1 MHPKPFPKVFPPE
14 FPLELQNVILTLL
27 RDLCVQH
34 FPLAQQ
40 PTNNGRPLLLH
51 THPCD
56 TLVLRT
62 YGATLSLSKSTQSLI
77 AIPLG
82 GLGEFGM
89 NMMALRLGDDI
100 IVIDAGMMFPES
112 ELLGVDLVIPDTTY
126 LKQNRANVRAIV
138 LTHGHEDHIGALP
151 YILRDLNV
159 PVYGTRFTLALVK
172 KRLAEANLLDSTTLR
187 EVMPGRLIEIG
198 PYEIEFIPVTHSTID
213 CVALAVRTPL
223 GVIIHTGDFKI
234 DQTPVGGAPFDLHSF
249 ARYGNE
255 GVLALFSDSTNVE
268 RPGFTPSE
276 RAIVPRIEELCR
288 SAPRRVILSCFA
300 SSIHRIQ
307 QVIDIAS
314 RVGRKIAFVGRSM
327 VDNVE
332 IAHDLEY
339 LRIPDGMVVRP
350 QDIRT
355 FDPRRIIIL
364 ASGSQAEPMSSLSR
378 IAVDNHR
385 FVSVD
390 ESDTVIL
397 SARII
402 PGNEKAIFRML
413 DHMFRRRALVYYD
426 NNAGTIHVSGHASQ
440 EEQKLVLQLVK
451 PKYFI
456 PVHGEYRHLFRHAA
470 LAHQLGCVSSE
481 ILLLENGQTIEFT
494 EDGARR
500 RDPVTS
506 GRVLVDSG
514 SLEEIEEVVIR
525 DRKHLS
531 EDGVVVPIIAID
543 KRTGRMETVPEIV
556 TRGMFSDNGTELM
569 AGARDVIL
577 KTVEQSNAEE
587 KGDWSVI
594 KEKIRVDLKRYIN
607 KHTSKR
613 PLILPVILEV

>member
-1 MHPKPFPKVFPPE
+1 
-14 FPLELQNVILTLL
+14 
-27 RDLCVQH
+27 
-34 FPLAQQ
+34 
-40 PTNNGRPLLLH
+40 
-51 THPCD
+51 
-56 TLVLRT
+56 
-62 YGATLSLSKSTQSLI
+62 LSKPAQSLT

-89 NMMALRLGDDI
+89 NMMALRFGDDI

-112 ELLGVDLVIPDTTY
+112 ELLGVDLVIPDITY
-126 LKQNRANVRAIV
+126 LKQNRAHVRAIV

-172 KRLAEANLLDSTTLR
+172 KRLDEAGLLQSTTLR
-187 EVMPGRLIEIG
+187 EVIPGGRLVEIG
-198 PYEIEFIPVTHSTID
+198 PFEIEFIPVTHSTID

-234 DQTPVGGAPFDLHSF
+234 DQTPVGGAPFDLHAF
-249 ARYGNE
+249 ARYGHE

-268 RPGFTPSE
+268 RPGFTGSE
-276 RAIVPRIEELCR
+276 RNIVPRIEELCR
-288 SAPRRVILSCFA
+288 AAPRRVILSCFA

-307 QVIDIAS
+307 QVIDIAA

-332 IAHDLEY
+332 IAHSLEY

-350 QDIRT
+350 QDIRG
-355 FDPRRIIIL
+355 FDPKRLVIL

-390 ESDTVIL
+390 ENDSVIL

-426 NNAGTIHVSGHASQ
+426 NSSGTIHVSGHASQ
-440 EEQKLVLQLVK
+440 EEQKLILQLVK

-470 LAHQLGCVSSE
+470 LAYQLGCVSGE
-481 ILLLENGQTIEFT
+481 ILLLEDGQTLEFT
-494 EDGARR
+494 EEGAFR
-500 RDPVTS
+500 RDPVTA
-506 GRVLVDSG
+506 GRVCVDSG
-514 SLEEIEEVVIR
+514 SLEEIEEAVIR

-543 KRTGRMETVPEIV
+543 KHTGRMESQPEIV
-556 TRGMFSDNGTELM
+556 TRGMFSDNGTEFL
-569 AGARDVIL
+569 AGARDVVL
-577 KTVEQSNAEE
+577 KTVEQSNSEE
-587 KGDWSVI
+587 KSDWSVI

-607 KHTSKR
+607 KQTSKR

>member
-1 MHPKPFPKVFPPE
+1 M
-14 FPLELQNVILTLL
+14 
-27 RDLCVQH
+27 
-34 FPLAQQ
+34 
-40 PTNNGRPLLLH
+40 
-51 THPCD
+51 
-56 TLVLRT
+56 
-62 YGATLSLSKSTQSLI
+62 SKSLQSLF

-89 NMMALRLGDDI
+89 NMMALRFGDDI

-112 ELLGVDLVIPDTTY
+112 ELLGIDLVIPDISY
-126 LKQNRANVRAIV
+126 LKQHRQHVRAII

-172 KRLAEANLLDSTTLR
+172 KRLEEASLLDSTTLR
-187 EVMPGRLIEIG
+187 EVLPGRRIEVG

-213 CVALAVRTPL
+213 CVALAVRTPA

-234 DQTPVGGAPFDLHSF
+234 DHTPVSGDGFDVATF

-268 RPGFTPSE
+268 RPGYTPSE
-276 RAIVPRIEELCR
+276 RAVVPRLEELCR

-300 SSIHRIQ
+300 SSIARIQ
-307 QVIDIAS
+307 QVIDIAG
-314 RVGRKIAFVGRSM
+314 RVGRKVAFVGRSM

-332 IAHDLEY
+332 IAHNLEC
-339 LRIPDGMVVRP
+339 LRIPDGTVVRS
-350 QDIRT
+350 QDIRS
-355 FDPRRIIIL
+355 FDPRKIIVL

-390 ESDTVIL
+390 ENDTVIL
-397 SARII
+397 SSRII

-426 NNAGTIHVSGHASQ
+426 NSAGVIHVSGHASQ
-440 EEQKLVLQLVK
+440 EEQKLLLQLVK

-470 LAHQLGCVSSE
+470 LAHQVGAVSGE
-481 ILLLENGQTIEFT
+481 ILLLEDGHCIEFK
-494 EDGARR
+494 EDGAFR
-500 RDPVTS
+500 RDPVTA

-514 SLEEIEEVVIR
+514 SLEEVEEAVVR
-525 DRKHLS
+525 ERKHLS

-543 KRTGRMETVPEIV
+543 KHTGKLESQPEIV
-556 TRGMFSDNGTELM
+556 SRGFISDNGSDLM
-569 AGARDVIL
+569 VGARDVVLRTIN
-577 KTVEQSNAEE
+577 TSNPEE
-587 KGDWSVI
+587 MSDWSVI

-607 KHTSKR
+607 KQTSKR

>member
-1 MHPKPFPKVFPPE
+1 MSKP
-14 FPLELQNVILTLL
+14 L
-27 RDLCVQH
+27 
-34 FPLAQQ
+34 
-40 PTNNGRPLLLH
+40 
-51 THPCD
+51 
-56 TLVLRT
+56 
-62 YGATLSLSKSTQSLI
+62 QSLF

-89 NMMALRLGDDI
+89 NMMALRYGDDI

-112 ELLGVDLVIPDTTY
+112 ELLGVDLVIPDITY
-126 LKQNRANVRAIV
+126 LKQNRQHVRAIV

-159 PVYGTRFTLALVK
+159 PVFGTRFTLALVK
-172 KRLAEANLLDSTTLR
+172 KRITEAGLLESTTLR
-187 EVMPGRLIEIG
+187 EVIPGRRVEIG
-198 PYEIEFIPVTHSTID
+198 PFEIEMIPVTHSTID
-213 CVALAVRTPL
+213 CVALAVRTPV

-234 DQTPVGGAPFDLHSF
+234 DHTPVGGAGFDIHTF

-268 RPGFTPSE
+268 RPGITPSE
-276 RAIVPRIEELCR
+276 RAIVPRIEELAR
-288 SAPRRVILSCFA
+288 SAPKRVILSCFA

-314 RVGRKIAFVGRSM
+314 RVGRKV
-327 VDNVE
+327 
-332 IAHDLEY
+332 
-339 LRIPDGMVVRP
+339 VVRS
-350 QDIRT
+350 QDIRA
-355 FDPRRIIIL
+355 FDPRKIIIL

-390 ESDTVIL
+390 ENDTVIL
-397 SARII
+397 SSRII

-426 NNAGTIHVSGHASQ
+426 NSAGVIHVSGHASQ

-470 LAHQLGCVSSE
+470 LAHQLGVVSGE
-481 ILLLENGQTIEFT
+481 ILLVEDGQNIEFT
-494 EDGARR
+494 EDGVRR
-500 RDPVTS
+500 RDPVTA

-514 SLEEIEEVVIR
+514 SLEEIEEVVVR
-525 DRKHLS
+525 ERKHLS

-543 KRTGRMETVPEIV
+543 KHTGKLESQPEIV
-556 TRGMFSDNGTELM
+556 SRGFMSDNGSDLV
-569 AGARDVIL
+569 AGARDIVLRTIN
-577 KTVEQSNAEE
+577 TSNAEE
-587 KGDWSVI
+587 RADWSVI
-594 KEKIRVDLKRYIN
+594 KEKIRVDLKRYIS
-607 KHTSKR
+607 KQTSKR

>member
-1 MHPKPFPKVFPPE
+1 MSKP
-14 FPLELQNVILTLL
+14 
-27 RDLCVQH
+27 
-34 FPLAQQ
+34 
-40 PTNNGRPLLLH
+40 
-51 THPCD
+51 
-56 TLVLRT
+56 
-62 YGATLSLSKSTQSLI
+62 SQSLT

-112 ELLGVDLVIPDTTY
+112 ELLGVDLVIPDNTY
-126 LKQNRANVRAIV
+126 LKQNRAHVRAIV

-151 YILRDLNV
+151 YILRELNV

-172 KRLAEANLLDSTTLR
+172 KRLDEAGLLQSTTLR
-187 EVMPGRLIEIG
+187 EVIPGGRLVEIG
-198 PYEIEFIPVTHSTID
+198 PFEIEFIPVTHSTID

-234 DQTPVGGAPFDLHSF
+234 DQTPVGGAPFDLHAF
-249 ARYGNE
+249 ARYGHE

-268 RPGFTPSE
+268 RPGFTGSE
-276 RAIVPRIEELCR
+276 RNVVPRIEELCR

-307 QVIDIAS
+307 QVIDIAA
-314 RVGRKIAFVGRSM
+314 RVGRKVAFVGRSM
-327 VDNVE
+327 IDNVE
-332 IAHDLEY
+332 IAHSLEY

-350 QDIRT
+350 QDIRG
-355 FDPRRIIIL
+355 FDPKRLVIL

-390 ESDTVIL
+390 ENDSVIL

-426 NNAGTIHVSGHASQ
+426 NSAGTIHVSGHASQ

-470 LAHQLGCVSSE
+470 LAYQLGCVSGE
-481 ILLLENGQTIEFT
+481 ILVLEDGHTLEFT
-494 EDGARR
+494 EDGAYR
-500 RDPVTS
+500 RDPVTA
-506 GRVLVDSG
+506 GRVCVDSG

-543 KRTGRMETVPEIV
+543 KHTGRMESQPEIV
-556 TRGMFSDNGTELM
+556 TRGMFSDNGTEFI
-569 AGARDVIL
+569 AGARDVVL

-587 KGDWSVI
+587 KSDWSVI

-607 KHTSKR
+607 KQTSKR

>member
-1 MHPKPFPKVFPPE
+1 
-14 FPLELQNVILTLL
+14 
-27 RDLCVQH
+27 
-34 FPLAQQ
+34 
-40 PTNNGRPLLLH
+40 
-51 THPCD
+51 
-56 TLVLRT
+56 
-62 YGATLSLSKSTQSLI
+62 LSKSLQSLF

-89 NMMALRLGDDI
+89 NMMALRYGDDI

-112 ELLGVDLVIPDTTY
+112 ELLGVDLVIPDITY
-126 LKQNRANVRAIV
+126 LKQNRQQVRAIV

-151 YILRDLNV
+151 YILRDLEV

-172 KRLAEANLLDSTTLR
+172 KRLAEAGLLESTTLR
-187 EVMPGRLIEIG
+187 EVIPGRRVEIG
-198 PYEIEFIPVTHSTID
+198 QYEIEFIPVTHSTVD

-223 GVIIHTGDFKI
+223 GVVIHTGDFKI
-234 DQTPVGGAPFDLHSF
+234 DHTPVEGAGFDIHTF

-268 RPGFTPSE
+268 RPGYTPSE
-276 RAIVPRIEELCR
+276 RAVVPRIEELAR

-307 QVIDIAS
+307 QVIDIAA
-314 RVGRKIAFVGRSM
+314 RVGRKVAFVGRSM

-332 IAHDLEY
+332 IAHDLGY
-339 LRIPDGMVVRP
+339 LRIPDGMVVRS
-350 QDIRT
+350 QDIRS
-355 FDPRRIIIL
+355 FEPRKIIIL

-390 ESDTVIL
+390 ENDTVIL
-397 SARII
+397 SSRII

-426 NNAGTIHVSGHASQ
+426 NSAGVIHVSGHASQ
-440 EEQKLVLQLVK
+440 EEQKLLLQLVK

-470 LAHQLGCVSSE
+470 LAHQLGVVSNE
-481 ILLLENGQTIEFT
+481 IILAENGHSIEFT
-494 EDGARR
+494 EDGTYR
-500 RDPVTS
+500 RDPVAA

-514 SLEEIEEVVIR
+514 SLEEIEEVVVR
-525 DRKHLS
+525 DRRHLS

-543 KRTGRMETVPEIV
+543 KHSGKLESHPEIV
-556 TRGMFSDNGTELM
+556 TRGFMSDNGNDLVP
-569 AGARDVIL
+569 GARDIVLRTIHS
-577 KTVEQSNAEE
+577 SNPEE
-587 KGDWSVI
+587 RADWSVI

-607 KHTSKR
+607 KQTSKR

>member
-1 MHPKPFPKVFPPE
+1 
-14 FPLELQNVILTLL
+14 
-27 RDLCVQH
+27 
-34 FPLAQQ
+34 
-40 PTNNGRPLLLH
+40 
-51 THPCD
+51 
-56 TLVLRT
+56 
-62 YGATLSLSKSTQSLI
+62 LSKSLQSLF

-89 NMMALRLGDDI
+89 NMMALRYGDDI

-112 ELLGVDLVIPDTTY
+112 ELLGIDLVIPDISY
-126 LKQNRANVRAIV
+126 LKQNRQHVRAII

-151 YILRDLNV
+151 YILRDLEV

-172 KRLAEANLLDSTTLR
+172 KRLAEAGLLESTTLR
-187 EVMPGRLIEIG
+187 EVLPGRRVEIG
-198 PYEIEFIPVTHSTID
+198 QYEIEFIPVTHSTVD

-234 DQTPVGGAPFDLHSF
+234 DHTPVEGAGFDIHTF

-268 RPGFTPSE
+268 RPGYTPSE
-276 RAIVPRIEELCR
+276 RVVVPRIEELAR

-307 QVIDIAS
+307 QVIDIAFK
-314 RVGRKIAFVGRSM
+314 VGRKVAFVGRSM

-332 IAHDLEY
+332 IAHELGY

-350 QDIRT
+350 QDIRS
-355 FDPRRIIIL
+355 FEPRKIIVL

-390 ESDTVIL
+390 ENDTVIL
-397 SARII
+397 SSRII

-426 NNAGTIHVSGHASQ
+426 NSAGVIHVSGHASQ
-440 EEQKLVLQLVK
+440 EEQKLLLQLVK

-470 LAHQLGCVSSE
+470 LAHQLGVVSGE
-481 ILLLENGQTIEFT
+481 IILAENGHCIEFT
-494 EDGARR
+494 EDGAYR
-500 RDPVTS
+500 RDPVTA

-514 SLEEIEEVVIR
+514 SLEEIEEVVVR
-525 DRKHLS
+525 DRRHLS

-543 KRTGRMETVPEIV
+543 KHTGKLESQPEIV
-556 TRGMFSDNGTELM
+556 TRGFMSDNGSDLVT
-569 AGARDVIL
+569 GARDIVL
-577 KTVEQSNAEE
+577 KTINTSNAEE
-587 KGDWSVI
+587 RADWSVI

-607 KHTSKR
+607 KQTSKR

>member
-1 MHPKPFPKVFPPE
+1 LSKNN
-14 FPLELQNVILTLL
+14 QTLL
-27 RDLCVQH
+27 
-34 FPLAQQ
+34 
-40 PTNNGRPLLLH
+40 
-51 THPCD
+51 
-56 TLVLRT
+56 
-62 YGATLSLSKSTQSLI
+62 

-89 NMMALRLGDDI
+89 NMMVFRYGDDI
-100 IVIDAGMMFPES
+100 IVVDAGMMFPES
-112 ELLGVDLVIPDTTY
+112 ELLGVDLVIPDITY
-126 LKQNRANVRAIV
+126 LKQNRHLVRAIV

-159 PVYGTRFTLALVK
+159 PIYGTRFTLALVK
-172 KRLAEANLLDSTTLR
+172 KRLEEASLLDSATLR
-187 EVMPGRLIEIG
+187 EVLPGRRIELG
-198 PYEIEFIPVTHSTID
+198 PFEIEFISVTHSTID
-213 CVALAVRTPL
+213 CVALAIRTPL

-234 DQTPVGGAPFDLHSF
+234 DQTPVDNVPFDLHTF

-276 RAIVPRIEELCR
+276 RTIVPRIEELAR
-288 SAPRRVILSCFA
+288 SASRRVVLSCFA

-307 QVIDIAS
+307 QVIDIAE

-332 IAHDLEY
+332 IAHNLDC

-350 QDIRT
+350 QDIRS
-355 FDPRRIIIL
+355 FEPRKIIIL

-390 ESDTVIL
+390 ENDTVIL

-426 NNAGTIHVSGHASQ
+426 NSAGTIHVSGHASQ
-440 EEQKLVLQLVK
+440 EEQKLILRLVK
-451 PKYFI
+451 PRYFI

-470 LAHQLGCVSSE
+470 LAHQLGAVGEE
-481 ILLLENGQTIEFT
+481 ILLMEDGKCIEFT
-494 EDGARR
+494 EDGAFR
-500 RDPVTS
+500 RDPVTA

-514 SLEEIEEVVIR
+514 SLEEIEAIVVR

-531 EDGVVVPIIAID
+531 EEGVVIPIIAID
-543 KRTGRMETVPEIV
+543 KHTGKVESAPEVVSRGLMSENNGELLAGAKEIV
-556 TRGMFSDNGTELM
+556 MKTFEL
-569 AGARDVIL
+569 
-577 KTVEQSNAEE
+577 SNLEE
-587 KGDWSVI
+587 RADWSVI
-594 KEKIRVDLKRYIN
+594 KEKIRVDLKRYIS
-607 KHTSKR
+607 KQTSKR

>member
-1 MHPKPFPKVFPPE
+1 
-14 FPLELQNVILTLL
+14 
-27 RDLCVQH
+27 
-34 FPLAQQ
+34 
-40 PTNNGRPLLLH
+40 
-51 THPCD
+51 
-56 TLVLRT
+56 
-62 YGATLSLSKSTQSLI
+62 LSNASQSLT

-89 NMMALRLGDDI
+89 NMMALRLGDAI

-112 ELLGVDLVIPDTTY
+112 ELLGVDLVIPDITY
-126 LKQNRANVRAIV
+126 LKQNRALVKAIV

-172 KRLAEANLLDSTTLR
+172 KRLEEAGLIDSTTLR
-187 EVMPGRLIEIG
+187 EVIPGRLVEID
-198 PYEIEFIPVTHSTID
+198 PFEIEFIPVTHRTID
-213 CVALAVRTPL
+213 CVALAIRTPL

-234 DQTPVGGAPFDLHSF
+234 DQTPVGGAPFDLHAF

-276 RAIVPRIEELCR
+276 RAVVPRLEDLCR
-288 SAPRRVILSCFA
+288 SAPRRVVLSCFA

-314 RVGRKIAFVGRSM
+314 RVGRKVAFVGRSM
-327 VDNVE
+327 VDNIE
-332 IAHDLEY
+332 IAHSMDY

-350 QDIRT
+350 QDIRN
-355 FDPRRIIIL
+355 FDPKRLVIL
-364 ASGSQAEPMSSLSR
+364 ASGSQAEPMSSMSR

-390 ESDTVIL
+390 ENDTVIL

-402 PGNEKAIFRML
+402 PGNEKPIFRML
-413 DHMFRRRALVYYD
+413 DNMFRRRALVYYD
-426 NNAGTIHVSGHASQ
+426 NSAGTIHVSGHASQ
-440 EEQKLVLQLVK
+440 EEQKLVLQLCK
-451 PKYFI
+451 PRYFI
-456 PVHGEYRHLFRHAA
+456 PVHGEFRHLFRHAA
-470 LAHQLGCVSSE
+470 LAHQLGCVSGE
-481 ILLLENGQTIEFT
+481 ILLMEDGQVVEFT
-494 EDGARR
+494 EDRAYR
-500 RDPVTS
+500 RDPVTA

-514 SLEEIEEVVIR
+514 SLEEIEEAVIR

-543 KRTGRMETVPEIV
+543 KHTGKMDMQPEIV
-556 TRGMFSDNGTELM
+556 TRGMFSDNGQELM
-569 AGARDVIL
+569 AGARDVVL
-577 KTVEQSNAEE
+577 KTVEQSNSEE
-587 KGDWSVI
+587 KMDWSVM

>member
-1 MHPKPFPKVFPPE
+1 MSKP
-14 FPLELQNVILTLL
+14 L
-27 RDLCVQH
+27 
-34 FPLAQQ
+34 
-40 PTNNGRPLLLH
+40 
-51 THPCD
+51 
-56 TLVLRT
+56 
-62 YGATLSLSKSTQSLI
+62 QSLF

-89 NMMALRLGDDI
+89 NMMALRYGDDI

-112 ELLGVDLVIPDTTY
+112 ELLGVDLVIPDITY
-126 LKQNRANVRAIV
+126 LKQNRQHVRAIV

-172 KRLAEANLLDSTTLR
+172 KRITEAGLLESTTLR
-187 EVMPGRLIEIG
+187 EVIPGRRIEIG
-198 PYEIEFIPVTHSTID
+198 PFEIEMIPVTHSTID
-213 CVALAVRTPL
+213 CVALAVRTPV

-234 DQTPVGGAPFDLHSF
+234 DHTPVGGAGFDIHTF

-268 RPGFTPSE
+268 RPGITPSE
-276 RAIVPRIEELCR
+276 RAVVPRIEELAR
-288 SAPRRVILSCFA
+288 SAPKRVILSCFA

-314 RVGRKIAFVGRSM
+314 RVGRKVAFVGRSM

-339 LRIPDGMVVRP
+339 LRIPDGMVVRS
-350 QDIRT
+350 QDIRS
-355 FDPRRIIIL
+355 FDPRKIIIL

-390 ESDTVIL
+390 ENDTVIL
-397 SARII
+397 SSRII

-426 NNAGTIHVSGHASQ
+426 NSAGVIHVSGHASQ
-440 EEQKLVLQLVK
+440 EEQKLLLQLVK

-470 LAHQLGCVSSE
+470 LAHQLGVVSGE
-481 ILLLENGQTIEFT
+481 ILLVEDGQNIEFT
-494 EDGARR
+494 EDGVHR
-500 RDPVTS
+500 RDPVTA

-514 SLEEIEEVVIR
+514 SLEEIEEVVVR
-525 DRKHLS
+525 ERKHLS

-543 KRTGRMETVPEIV
+543 KHTGKLESQPEIV
-556 TRGMFSDNGTELM
+556 SRGFMSDNGSDLV
-569 AGARDVIL
+569 AGARDIVLRTIN
-577 KTVEQSNAEE
+577 TSNAEE
-587 KGDWSVI
+587 RADWSVI
-594 KEKIRVDLKRYIN
+594 KEKIRVDLKRYIS
-607 KHTSKR
+607 KQTSKR

>member
-1 MHPKPFPKVFPPE
+1 
-14 FPLELQNVILTLL
+14 
-27 RDLCVQH
+27 
-34 FPLAQQ
+34 
-40 PTNNGRPLLLH
+40 
-51 THPCD
+51 
-56 TLVLRT
+56 
-62 YGATLSLSKSTQSLI
+62 LSKTSSRTASKTAQSLT

-89 NMMALRLGDDI
+89 NMMVLRLGDDI

-112 ELLGVDLVIPDTTY
+112 ELLGVDLVIPDISY
-126 LKQNRANVRAIV
+126 LKQNRSNVRAIV

-172 KRLAEANLLDSTTLR
+172 KRLDEAGLLESTTLR
-187 EVMPGRLIEIG
+187 EVMPGRLVEIG
-198 PYEIEFIPVTHSTID
+198 PYEIEFISVTHSTVD
-213 CVALAVRTPL
+213 CVSLAIRTPL
-223 GVIIHTGDFKI
+223 GVILHTGDFKI
-234 DQTPVGGAPFDLHSF
+234 DQTPVDGAPFDLHAF
-249 ARYGNE
+249 AKYGKE

-288 SAPRRVILSCFA
+288 SAPRRVVLSCFA

-307 QVIDIAS
+307 QVIDIAT
-314 RVGRKIAFVGRSM
+314 RVHRKVAFVGRSM

-332 IAHDLEY
+332 IAHSLEI

-350 QDIRT
+350 QDIRG
-355 FDPRRIIIL
+355 FDPKRIIIL

-385 FVSVD
+385 HVSLD
-390 ESDTVIL
+390 ENDSVIL

-402 PGNEKAIFRML
+402 PGNEKSIFRML
-413 DHMFRRRALVYYD
+413 DHMFRRRALVYYE
-426 NNAGTIHVSGHASQ
+426 NSSGLIHVSGHASQ
-440 EEQKLVLQLVK
+440 EEQKLMLQLVK
-451 PKYFI
+451 PKYFVPI
-456 PVHGEYRHLFRHAA
+456 HGEYRHLFRHAA
-470 LAHQLGCVSSE
+470 LAHQLGVVSEE
-481 ILLLENGQTIEFT
+481 ILLLEDGQCVEFT

-500 RDPVTS
+500 REAVAA

-543 KRTGRMETVPEIV
+543 KHTGKLESQPEIV
-556 TRGMFSDNGTELM
+556 MRGLMGENGAEFLS
-569 AGARDVIL
+569 GAREVL
-577 KTVEQSNAEE
+577 MKTVSESSAEE
-587 KGDWSVI
+587 NSDWGVI

-607 KHTSKR
+607 KRTSKR

>member
-1 MHPKPFPKVFPPE
+1 
-14 FPLELQNVILTLL
+14 
-27 RDLCVQH
+27 
-34 FPLAQQ
+34 
-40 PTNNGRPLLLH
+40 
-51 THPCD
+51 
-56 TLVLRT
+56 
-62 YGATLSLSKSTQSLI
+62 LSKPLQSLT

-112 ELLGVDLVIPDTTY
+112 ELLGVDLVIPEITY
-126 LKQNRANVRAIV
+126 LKQNRAHVRAIV

-172 KRLAEANLLDSTTLR
+172 KRLDEAGLLQSTTLR
-187 EVMPGRLIEIG
+187 EVIPGGRLVEIG
-198 PYEIEFIPVTHSTID
+198 PFEIEFIPVTHSTID
-213 CVALAVRTPL
+213 CVALAIRTPL

-234 DQTPVGGAPFDLHSF
+234 DQTPVGGAPFDLHAF
-249 ARYGNE
+249 ARYGHE

-268 RPGFTPSE
+268 RPGFTGSE
-276 RAIVPRIEELCR
+276 RNVVPRIEELCR

-307 QVIDIAS
+307 QVIDIAA
-314 RVGRKIAFVGRSM
+314 RVGRKVAFVGRSM

-332 IAHDLEY
+332 IAHSLEY

-350 QDIRT
+350 QDIRG
-355 FDPRRIIIL
+355 FDPKRLVIL

-390 ESDTVIL
+390 ENDSVIL

-426 NNAGTIHVSGHASQ
+426 NSGGTIHVSGHASQ
-440 EEQKLVLQLVK
+440 EEHKLIMQLVK

-470 LAHQLGCVSSE
+470 LAYQLGSVSGE
-481 ILLLENGQTIEFT
+481 ILLLEDGHTLEFT
-494 EDGARR
+494 EDGAFR
-500 RDPVTS
+500 RDPVTA
-506 GRVLVDSG
+506 GRVCVDSG

-543 KRTGRMETVPEIV
+543 KHTGRMESQPEIV
-556 TRGMFSDNGTELM
+556 TRGMFSDNGTEFI
-569 AGARDVIL
+569 AGARDVVL

-587 KGDWSVI
+587 KSDWSVI

-607 KHTSKR
+607 KQTSKR

>member
-1 MHPKPFPKVFPPE
+1 
-14 FPLELQNVILTLL
+14 
-27 RDLCVQH
+27 
-34 FPLAQQ
+34 
-40 PTNNGRPLLLH
+40 
-51 THPCD
+51 
-56 TLVLRT
+56 
-62 YGATLSLSKSTQSLI
+62 LSKTSQSLI

-89 NMMALRLGDDI
+89 NMMALRLGDDV

-126 LKQNRANVRAIV
+126 LKQNCSMVRAIV

-151 YILRDLNV
+151 YILKDLNV

-172 KRLAEANLLDSTTLR
+172 KRLDEAGLLDSTTLR
-187 EVMPGRLIEIG
+187 EVIPGRLVEIG
-198 PYEIEFIPVTHSTID
+198 PFEVEFIAVTHSTVD
-213 CVALAVRTPL
+213 CVALAIRTPL
-223 GVIIHTGDFKI
+223 GVVIHTGDFKI
-234 DQTPVGGAPFDLHSF
+234 DQTPVGGAPFDLHAF
-249 ARYGNE
+249 ARYGND

-307 QVIDIAS
+307 QIIDIAA
-314 RVGRKIAFVGRSM
+314 RVNRKVAFVGRSM

-332 IAHDLEY
+332 IAHSLEL

-350 QDIRT
+350 QDIRG
-355 FDPRRIIIL
+355 FDPKRIIIL

-390 ESDTVIL
+390 ENDSVIL

-402 PGNEKAIFRML
+402 PGNEKSIFRML

-426 NNAGTIHVSGHASQ
+426 NSAGTIHVSGHASQ
-440 EEQKLVLQLVK
+440 EEQKLLLQLVK

-470 LAHQLGCVSSE
+470 LAHQLGCVSNE
-481 ILLLENGQTIEFT
+481 ILLLEDGRPIEFT

-500 RDPVTS
+500 LDPVTA
-506 GRVLVDSG
+506 GRVCVDSG
-514 SLEEIEEVVIR
+514 SLEEIEDVVIR

-531 EDGVVVPIIAID
+531 EDGIVVPIIAID
-543 KRTGRMETVPEIV
+543 KHTGKMESHPEIV
-556 TRGMFSDNGTELM
+556 SRGLMSDNGQELI
-569 AGARDVIL
+569 AGARLVIM
-577 KTVEQSNAEE
+577 KTVEESNAEE
-587 KGDWSVI
+587 KSDWGVI
-594 KEKIRVDLKRYIN
+594 KEKIRVDLKRYIS
-607 KHTSKR
+607 KQTSKR

>member
-1 MHPKPFPKVFPPE
+1 MSN
-14 FPLELQNVILTLL
+14 PLE
-27 RDLCVQH
+27 
-34 FPLAQQ
+34 
-40 PTNNGRPLLLH
+40 
-51 THPCD
+51 
-56 TLVLRT
+56 
-62 YGATLSLSKSTQSLI
+62 SLF

-89 NMMALRLGDDI
+89 NMMALRYGDDI

-112 ELLGVDLVIPDTTY
+112 ELLGVDLVIPDITY
-126 LKQNRANVRAIV
+126 LKQNRQLVRAII

-172 KRLAEANLLDSTTLR
+172 KRLGEANLLDSTTLR
-187 EVMPGRLIEIG
+187 EVIPGRRIELG
-198 PYEIEFIPVTHSTID
+198 PYEIEFIPVTHSTVD
-213 CVALAVRTPL
+213 CVALAVRTPV
-223 GVIIHTGDFKI
+223 GIIIHTGDFKI
-234 DQTPVGGAPFDLHSF
+234 DHTPVGGAGFDIHTF

-268 RPGFTPSE
+268 RPGITPSE
-276 RAIVPRIEELCR
+276 RAVVPRIEELAR

-307 QVIDIAS
+307 QVIDIAT
-314 RVGRKIAFVGRSM
+314 RVGRKVAFVGRSM

-339 LRIPDGMVVRP
+339 LRIPDGMVVRS
-350 QDIRT
+350 QDIRS
-355 FDPRRIIIL
+355 FDPRKIIIL

-390 ESDTVIL
+390 ENDTVIL
-397 SARII
+397 SSRII

-426 NNAGTIHVSGHASQ
+426 NSAGVIHVSGHASQ

-456 PVHGEYRHLFRHAA
+456 PVHGEFRHLFRHAA
-470 LAHQLGCVSSE
+470 LAHQLGAVSGE
-481 ILLLENGQTIEFT
+481 ILLAENGQCIEFT
-494 EDGARR
+494 EDGAFR
-500 RDPVTS
+500 RDPVAA

-514 SLEEIEEVVIR
+514 SLEEIEEVVVR
-525 DRKHLS
+525 DRRHLS

-543 KRTGRMETVPEIV
+543 KHTGKLESQPEIV
-556 TRGMFSDNGTELM
+556 TRGFMSDNGSDLVT
-569 AGARDVIL
+569 GARDIVLRTIN
-577 KTVEQSNAEE
+577 TSNAEE
-587 KGDWSVI
+587 RADWSVI
-594 KEKIRVDLKRYIN
+594 KEKIRVDLKRFIN
-607 KHTSKR
+607 KQTSKR

>member
-1 MHPKPFPKVFPPE
+1 M
-14 FPLELQNVILTLL
+14 
-27 RDLCVQH
+27 
-34 FPLAQQ
+34 
-40 PTNNGRPLLLH
+40 TNP
-51 THPCD
+51 
-56 TLVLRT
+56 
-62 YGATLSLSKSTQSLI
+62 AQSLT

-89 NMMALRLGDDI
+89 NMMALRFGDDI

-112 ELLGVDLVIPDTTY
+112 ELLGVDLVIPDITY
-126 LKQNRANVRAIV
+126 LKQNRAHVRAIV

-172 KRLAEANLLDSTTLR
+172 KRLDEAGLLQSTTLR
-187 EVMPGRLIEIG
+187 EVIPGGRLVEIG
-198 PYEIEFIPVTHSTID
+198 PFEIEFIPVTHSTID

-234 DQTPVGGAPFDLHSF
+234 DQTPVGGAPFDLHAF
-249 ARYGNE
+249 ARYGHE

-268 RPGFTPSE
+268 RPGFTGSE
-276 RAIVPRIEELCR
+276 RGIVPRIEELCR
-288 SAPRRVILSCFA
+288 AAPRRVILSCFA

-307 QVIDIAS
+307 QVIDIAA

-332 IAHDLEY
+332 IAHSLEY

-350 QDIRT
+350 QDIRG
-355 FDPRRIIIL
+355 FDPKRLVIL

-390 ESDTVIL
+390 ENDSVIL

-426 NNAGTIHVSGHASQ
+426 NSGGTIHVSGHASQ
-440 EEQKLVLQLVK
+440 EEQKLILQLVK

-470 LAHQLGCVSSE
+470 LAYQLGCVSGE
-481 ILLLENGQTIEFT
+481 ILILEDGNTLEFT
-494 EDGARR
+494 EDGAFR
-500 RDPVTS
+500 RDPVTA

-514 SLEEIEEVVIR
+514 SLEEIEEAVIR

-543 KRTGRMETVPEIV
+543 KHTGRMESSPEIV
-556 TRGMFSDNGTELM
+556 TRGLFSDNGNEFL

-587 KGDWSVI
+587 KSDWSVI
-594 KEKIRVDLKRYIN
+594 KEKIRIDLKRYIN
-607 KHTSKR
+607 KQTSKR

>member
-1 MHPKPFPKVFPPE
+1 MSKPSP
-14 FPLELQNVILTLL
+14 
-27 RDLCVQH
+27 
-34 FPLAQQ
+34 
-40 PTNNGRPLLLH
+40 
-51 THPCD
+51 
-56 TLVLRT
+56 
-62 YGATLSLSKSTQSLI
+62 SLF

-89 NMMALRLGDDI
+89 NMMALRVGDDI

-112 ELLGVDLVIPDTTY
+112 ELLGIDLVIPDISY
-126 LKQNRANVRAIV
+126 LKQNRSLVRAIV

-172 KRLAEANLLDSTTLR
+172 KRLEEANLLDSTTLR
-187 EVMPGRLIEIG
+187 EVIPGRYVELG
-198 PYEIEFIPVTHSTID
+198 PYEIEFIPVTHSTVD
-213 CVALAVRTPL
+213 CVALAIRTPA
-223 GVIIHTGDFKI
+223 GIIIHTGDFKI
-234 DQTPVGGAPFDLHSF
+234 DHTPVEGAGFDLHTF
-249 ARYGNE
+249 ARYGHE

-268 RPGFTPSE
+268 RPGFTASE
-276 RAIVPRIEELCR
+276 RAVVPRIEELVR

-307 QVIDIAS
+307 QVVDIATRS
-314 RVGRKIAFVGRSM
+314 NRKIAFVGRSM

-332 IAHDLEY
+332 IAHNLEC
-339 LRIPDGMVVRP
+339 LNIPDGMVVRS
-350 QDIRT
+350 QDIRG
-355 FDPRRIIIL
+355 FEPRKIVVL

-390 ESDTVIL
+390 ENDTVIL
-397 SARII
+397 SSRII

-426 NNAGTIHVSGHASQ
+426 NSAGIIHVSGHASQ
-440 EEQKLVLQLVK
+440 EEQKLLLQLVK

-470 LAHQLGCVSSE
+470 LAHQLGAVSGE
-481 ILLLENGQTIEFT
+481 ILLLEDGHCIEFN
-494 EDGARR
+494 EDGAFRR
-500 RDPVTS
+500 EPVTA

-514 SLEEIEEVVIR
+514 SLEEVEEAVVR
-525 DRKHLS
+525 ERKHLS

-543 KRTGRMETVPEIV
+543 KHTGNLESQPEV
-556 TRGMFSDNGTELM
+556 VSRGFISDNGSDLM
-569 AGARDVIL
+569 AGARDVVLHTIN
-577 KTVEQSNAEE
+577 TSNQEE
-587 KGDWSVI
+587 MSDWSVI

-607 KHTSKR
+607 KQTSKR

>member
-1 MHPKPFPKVFPPE
+1 
-14 FPLELQNVILTLL
+14 
-27 RDLCVQH
+27 
-34 FPLAQQ
+34 
-40 PTNNGRPLLLH
+40 
-51 THPCD
+51 
-56 TLVLRT
+56 
-62 YGATLSLSKSTQSLI
+62 LSKSLQSLF

-89 NMMALRLGDDI
+89 NMMALRYGDDI

-112 ELLGVDLVIPDTTY
+112 ELLGIDLVIPDITY
-126 LKQNRANVRAIV
+126 LKQNRQQVRAIV

-151 YILRDLNV
+151 YILRDLEV

-172 KRLAEANLLDSTTLR
+172 KRLAEAGLLESTTLR
-187 EVMPGRLIEIG
+187 EVIPGRRVEIG
-198 PYEIEFIPVTHSTID
+198 QYEIEFIPVTHSTVD

-223 GVIIHTGDFKI
+223 GVVIHTGDFKI
-234 DQTPVGGAPFDLHSF
+234 DHTPVEGAGFDIHTF

-268 RPGFTPSE
+268 RPGYTPSE
-276 RAIVPRIEELCR
+276 RAVVPRIEELAR

-307 QVIDIAS
+307 QVIDIAA
-314 RVGRKIAFVGRSM
+314 RVGRKVAFVGRSM

-332 IAHDLEY
+332 IAHDLGY
-339 LRIPDGMVVRP
+339 LRIPDGMVVRS
-350 QDIRT
+350 QDIRS
-355 FDPRRIIIL
+355 FEPRKIIIL

-390 ESDTVIL
+390 ENDTVIL
-397 SARII
+397 SSRII

-426 NNAGTIHVSGHASQ
+426 NSAGVIHVSGHASQ
-440 EEQKLVLQLVK
+440 EEQKLLLQLVK

-470 LAHQLGCVSSE
+470 LAHQLGVVSNE
-481 ILLLENGQTIEFT
+481 IILAENGRSIEFT
-494 EDGARR
+494 EDGAYR
-500 RDPVTS
+500 RDPVAA

-514 SLEEIEEVVIR
+514 SLEEIEEVVVR
-525 DRKHLS
+525 DRRHLS

-543 KRTGRMETVPEIV
+543 KHSGKLESHPEIV
-556 TRGMFSDNGTELM
+556 TRGFMSDNGNDLVP
-569 AGARDVIL
+569 GARDIVLRTIHS
-577 KTVEQSNAEE
+577 SNPEE
-587 KGDWSVI
+587 RADWSVI

-607 KHTSKR
+607 KQTSKR

>member
-1 MHPKPFPKVFPPE
+1 
-14 FPLELQNVILTLL
+14 
-27 RDLCVQH
+27 
-34 FPLAQQ
+34 
-40 PTNNGRPLLLH
+40 
-51 THPCD
+51 
-56 TLVLRT
+56 
-62 YGATLSLSKSTQSLI
+62 LSKTSQSLI

-112 ELLGVDLVIPDTTY
+112 ELLGVDLVIPDTSY
-126 LKQNRANVRAIV
+126 LKQNRSMVRAIV

-151 YILRDLNV
+151 YILKDLNV

-172 KRLAEANLLDSTTLR
+172 KRLDEAGLLDSTTLR
-187 EVMPGRLIEIG
+187 EVLPGRLVEIG
-198 PYEIEFIPVTHSTID
+198 PFEVEFIAVTHSTVD
-213 CVALAVRTPL
+213 CVALAIRTPL
-223 GVIIHTGDFKI
+223 GVVIHTGDFKI
-234 DQTPVGGAPFDLHSF
+234 DQTPVGGAPFDLHAF
-249 ARYGNE
+249 ARYGND

-307 QVIDIAS
+307 QIIDIAA
-314 RVGRKIAFVGRSM
+314 RVNRKVAFVGRSM

-332 IAHDLEY
+332 IAHSLEL

-350 QDIRT
+350 QDIRG
-355 FDPRRIIIL
+355 FDPKRIIIL

-390 ESDTVIL
+390 ENDSVIL

-402 PGNEKAIFRML
+402 PGNEKSIFRML

-426 NNAGTIHVSGHASQ
+426 NSAGTIHVSGHASQ
-440 EEQKLVLQLVK
+440 EEQKLLLQLVK

-470 LAHQLGCVSSE
+470 LAHQLGCVSYE
-481 ILLLENGQTIEFT
+481 ILLLEDGRPIEFT

-500 RDPVTS
+500 LDPVTA
-506 GRVLVDSG
+506 GRVCVDSG
-514 SLEEIEEVVIR
+514 SLEEIEDVVIR

-531 EDGVVVPIIAID
+531 EDGIVVPIIAID
-543 KRTGRMETVPEIV
+543 KHTGKMESHPEIV
-556 TRGMFSDNGTELM
+556 SRGLMSDNGQELI
-569 AGARDVIL
+569 AGARLVIM
-577 KTVEQSNAEE
+577 KTVEESNAEE
-587 KGDWSVI
+587 KSDWGVI
-594 KEKIRVDLKRYIN
+594 KEKIRVDLKRYIS
-607 KHTSKR
+607 KQTSKR

>member
-1 MHPKPFPKVFPPE
+1 
-14 FPLELQNVILTLL
+14 
-27 RDLCVQH
+27 
-34 FPLAQQ
+34 
-40 PTNNGRPLLLH
+40 
-51 THPCD
+51 
-56 TLVLRT
+56 
-62 YGATLSLSKSTQSLI
+62 LSKPLQSLF

-89 NMMALRLGDDI
+89 NMMALRYGDDI

-112 ELLGVDLVIPDTTY
+112 ELLGVDLVIPDITY
-126 LKQNRANVRAIV
+126 LKQNRQHVRAIV

-172 KRLAEANLLDSTTLR
+172 KRITEAGLLDSTTLR
-187 EVMPGRLIEIG
+187 EVIPGRRIEIG
-198 PYEIEFIPVTHSTID
+198 PFEIEMIPVTHSTID
-213 CVALAVRTPL
+213 CVALAVRTPV

-234 DQTPVGGAPFDLHSF
+234 DHTPVGGAGFDIHTF

-268 RPGFTPSE
+268 RPGITPSE
-276 RAIVPRIEELCR
+276 RAVVPRIEELAR
-288 SAPRRVILSCFA
+288 SAPKRVILSCFA

-314 RVGRKIAFVGRSM
+314 RVGRKVAFVGRSM

-339 LRIPDGMVVRP
+339 LRIPDGMVVRS
-350 QDIRT
+350 QDIRA
-355 FDPRRIIIL
+355 FDPRKIIIL
-364 ASGSQAEPMSSLSR
+364 ASGSQAEPLSSLSR

-390 ESDTVIL
+390 ENDTVIL
-397 SARII
+397 SSRII

-426 NNAGTIHVSGHASQ
+426 NSAGVIHVSGHASQ

-470 LAHQLGCVSSE
+470 LAHQLGVVSGE
-481 ILLLENGQTIEFT
+481 ILLVENGQNIEFT
-494 EDGARR
+494 EDGAFR
-500 RDPVTS
+500 RDPVTA

-514 SLEEIEEVVIR
+514 SLEEIEEVVVR
-525 DRKHLS
+525 ERKHLS

-543 KRTGRMETVPEIV
+543 KHTGKLESQPEIV
-556 TRGMFSDNGTELM
+556 SRGFMSDNGSDLV
-569 AGARDVIL
+569 AGARDIVLRTIN
-577 KTVEQSNAEE
+577 TSNAEE
-587 KGDWSVI
+587 RADWSVI
-594 KEKIRVDLKRYIN
+594 KEKIRVDLKRYIS
-607 KHTSKR
+607 KQTSKR